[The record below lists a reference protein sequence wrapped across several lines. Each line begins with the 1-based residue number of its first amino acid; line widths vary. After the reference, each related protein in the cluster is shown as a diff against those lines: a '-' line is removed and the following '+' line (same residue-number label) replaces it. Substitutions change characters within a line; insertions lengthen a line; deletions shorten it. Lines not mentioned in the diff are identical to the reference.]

1 MDLFN
6 NQYKNYNN
14 IEIISIDESWIDN
27 SKKMIEEYKKI

>member
-14 IEIISIDESWIDN
+14 IEIISIDESWIDGGG
-27 SKKMIEEYKKI
+27 KMIEEYKKI